1 MTPPVKNRYV
11 ETEVEVKQ
19 EIEEVVKIEFI
30 PYDILPKDVE
40 LPIRIAMESFAEAF
54 DPQPSREKFFTSG
67 HFKAKVK
74 PSPKKE

>member
-54 DPQPSREKFFTSG
+54 DP
-67 HFKAKVK
+67 
-74 PSPKKE
+74 